1 MPSWLAHT
9 FCLVLGG
16 GARAQGTF
24 ELGEPSFLPSR
35 DLRLVFLLSLVRNKS
50 VHQTNFAEET
60 DTRAKIWLVLLS
72 LHSELFLQL
81 PVHLANHDIMLIN
94 CPVVTFY

>member
-24 ELGEPSFLPSR
+24 EPSFLPSR

-50 VHQTNFAEET
+50 VHQTNFAEEIV
-60 DTRAKIWLVLLS
+60 TRAKIWLILLS
-72 LHSELFLQL
+72 PHSELFLLL